1 MTEEPVAG
9 PDEREDRLLPWDR
22 VQDITGLSRTTA
34 WRMQQRGDF
43 PTPVPVSPGRVGWS
57 ETELTAWKAARKAG
71 GRVRPAPFA
80 KPRAPKLIE
89 TARSPKPGKAPAGG
103 LSGAPAGTSVATVV
117 KAASRPAC
125 GTAAPAQASLPLQP
139 AADPARPVKRRARRV
154 SPDQIDFGF

>member
-1 MTEEPVAG
+1 MSDETVVG

-34 WRMQQRGDF
+34 WRMQRRGDF

-89 TARSPKPGKAPAGG
+89 TARSPKPARSEPMGREGEPP
-103 LSGAPAGTSVATVV
+103 SPVA
-117 KAASRPAC
+117 AEPPSQAC
-125 GTAAPAQASLPLQP
+125 LPLQP
-139 AADPARPVKRRARRV
+139 AAPAPVRSARRRARPA
-154 SPDQIDFGF
+154 STDQIDFGF

>member
-1 MTEEPVAG
+1 MTDASVAT
-9 PDEREDRLLPWDR
+9 PDDREDRLLPWDR

-43 PTPVPVSPGRVGWS
+43 PRPVPISPGRVGWS

-89 TARSPKPGKAPAGG
+89 TVRSQNPATLASVGKAG
-103 LSGAPAGTSVATVV
+103 GAPSSV
-117 KAASRPAC
+117 KAHPPSQAC
-125 GTAAPAQASLPLQP
+125 LPLEPGPRQP
-139 AADPARPVKRRARRV
+139 VRAAKRRARPAC
-154 SPDQIDFGF
+154 PDQIDFGF